1 MDAFDLDARVSTPAA
16 SNGQA
21 QPLSIT
27 SVITR
32 LACTRTPLCSGFTCR
47 CTQGACTAGCPKR

>member
-1 MDAFDLDARVSTPAA
+1 MDAFDLDAKVSTPAGEHGA
-16 SNGQA
+16 A

-32 LACTRTPLCSGFTCR
+32 LACTRTPLCSRATCQ
-47 CTQGACTAGCPKR
+47 CTLGVCTSGCPRR